1 MVSLSQSRILVSV
14 WFNMEVTC
22 VFVVWPH
29 MHSKL
34 ELPLV
39 IAGIQVRED
48 KQQLL
53 HLICRSHHCEPLS
66 LWGNLNSRKG
76 SSLHVSQHVI
86 DAHLF

>member
-1 MVSLSQSRILVSV
+1 MVSLSQSCILVSV
-14 WFNMEVTC
+14 WLNIEVTC

-53 HLICRSHHCEPLS
+53 PLICRSHHCEPAVNGMS
-66 LWGNLNSRKG
+66 LLNSSTARC
-76 SSLHVSQHVI
+76 Q
-86 DAHLF
+86 